1 MEKVLGKVQKEW
13 VVVKNECFCRIVI
26 KYFCLFT
33 LIRIGLSMLTWLYY
47 KRKTEF
53 EVKARNLREYRYFIQ
68 PLF

>member
-1 MEKVLGKVQKEW
+1 MSAFAVLLSS
-13 VVVKNECFCRIVI
+13 I
-26 KYFCLFT
+26 FCLFT

-47 KRKTEF
+47 KRKTKF